1 MCSFRSFTDSF
12 SAFRFTIFTH
22 MHLCMFVQFHSRCLV
37 ISYLILVRQG
47 AIFTFHAAF
56 IKYFVKDPPQGPYNL
71 PII

>member
-1 MCSFRSFTDSF
+1 MCSFRSFTGSASRRFDSRY
-12 SAFRFTIFTH
+12 SPICT
-22 MHLCMFVQFHSRCLV
+22 FVQFHSRCLV

-56 IKYFVKDPPQGPYNL
+56 ITYFVKDQPKGPYNL